1 MYRLGKTFAAI
12 VSNGFTANSLLYPC
26 NTKMVIVNFLFSG
39 GGGGGGEVGVENKD
53 FCWNCM
59 YRLGKTFAAIVSN
72 GFTANTFAGIPVCTK
87 TVISQFPFFLAA
99 GKGG

>member
-39 GGGGGGEVGVENKD
+39 GGGGGGRWGLKI
-53 FCWNCM
+53 
-59 YRLGKTFAAIVSN
+59 K
-72 GFTANTFAGIPVCTK
+72 TFAGIVCTD
-87 TVISQFPFFLAA
+87 
-99 GKGG
+99 